1 MLAYSAMSRIASGG
15 YYHRGYYGGA
25 GGYPYGAGAGSGV
38 HSKVGTGDECINN
51 EDFNGTKFG
60 KFRCP
65 LPEFDEDAKYCCGS
79 ASDETQYCCK
89 FFDE

>member
-15 YYHRGYYGGA
+15 YYHRGYYGYGPN
-25 GGYPYGAGAGSGV
+25 GYGYSNTNPNSKYGR
-38 HSKVGTGDECINN
+38 GDECINN

-65 LPEFDEDAKYCCGS
+65 LPEFDPEARYCCG
-79 ASDETQYCCK
+79 EY
-89 FFDE
+89 